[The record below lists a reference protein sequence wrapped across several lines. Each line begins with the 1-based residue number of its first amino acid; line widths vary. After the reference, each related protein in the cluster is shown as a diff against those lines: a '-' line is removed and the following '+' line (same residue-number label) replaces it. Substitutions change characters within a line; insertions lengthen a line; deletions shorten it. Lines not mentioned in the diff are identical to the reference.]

1 MVGIAIA
8 LQIMNL
14 ISNDTLYVERNNSHT
29 G

>member
-1 MVGIAIA
+1 MVGIVIA

-14 ISNDTLYVERNNSHT
+14 ISNDYLYVERNNSHT